1 MTLFDAI
8 KPADVRT
15 VGNVAIGAGITYG
28 VYETFSG
35 SKPSYLLP
43 GLLIAGGA
51 AAHLAVM
58 NQKSVTA
65 LGQGARGAAMA
76 TGPVCIAKDLGDARE
91 REKEVKALPWIIGGA
106 VVGITALR
114 LLLI

>member
-15 VGNVAIGAGITYG
+15 VGNLAIGAGITYG

-35 SKPSYLLP
+35 SKPAYLIP
-43 GLLIAGGA
+43 GLLVVGGA
-51 AAHLAVM
+51 LAHVAVM
-58 NQKSVTA
+58 DQKSVTA
-65 LGQGARGAAMA
+65 LGQGARGAEAA
-76 TGPVCIAKDLGDARE
+76 TTTVCVAKDLGEARE
-91 REKEVKALPWIIGGA
+91 RESQVKNLPWIIGGA